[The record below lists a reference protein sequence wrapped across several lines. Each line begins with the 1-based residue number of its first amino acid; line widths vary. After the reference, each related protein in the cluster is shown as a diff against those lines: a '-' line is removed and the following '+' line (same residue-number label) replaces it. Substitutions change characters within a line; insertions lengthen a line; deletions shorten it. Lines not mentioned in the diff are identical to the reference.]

1 MRFFEDLSVGDIY
14 EFGDYEVHRDEI
26 LEFAEQYDPQWF
38 HTDPER
44 AEAESMYGGVIASGW
59 HTTAMT
65 MRLLVDG
72 FLSDSAALGAKGV
85 DELRWWKPVYPGD
98 TLTIENEVLELTPET
113 DDRGLAEIR
122 TTTYAER
129 ESGEVEKVCS
139 FVGLVMFVR
148 RDSE

>member
-14 EFGDYEVHRDEI
+14 EYGDYTVTEDEI

-44 AEAESMYGGVIASGW
+44 AEAESMYGSVIASGW

-65 MRLLVDG
+65 MRLNVDG
-72 FLSDSAALGAKGV
+72 FLGDSVALGAKGV

-98 TLTIENEVLELTPET
+98 TLSIENEIVDTTVET
-113 DDRGLAEIR
+113 EDRGLAKIK

-129 ESGEVEKVCS
+129 TSGEVEKVCS
-139 FVGLVMFVR
+139 FVGLVMVAR
-148 RDSE
+148 RPEE

>member
-14 EFGDYEVHRDEI
+14 EYGDYTVTESEI

-44 AEAESMYGGVIASGW
+44 AKAESMYGGVIASGW

-65 MRLLVDG
+65 MRMNVDG
-72 FLSDSAALGAKGV
+72 FLGDAAALGAKGV

-98 TLTIENEVLELTPET
+98 TLRIDNEVVDKTVESE
-113 DDRGLAEIR
+113 DRGLAEIK

-129 ESGEVEKVCS
+129 ESGEVEEVCS
-139 FVGLVMFVR
+139 FVGLVMFAR
-148 RDSE
+148 RSGE